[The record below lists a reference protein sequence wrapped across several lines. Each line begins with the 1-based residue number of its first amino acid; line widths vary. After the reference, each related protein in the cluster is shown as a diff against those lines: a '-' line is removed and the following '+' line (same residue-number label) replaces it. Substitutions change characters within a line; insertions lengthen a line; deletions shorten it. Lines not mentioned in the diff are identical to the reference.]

1 MADNIQVKDAS
12 GTNITLR
19 TTDTSGV
26 HQPHHIVSGYDSQDD
41 MLKVKSV
48 QKKFRD
54 SFSGASLDAAKWDS
68 VTGSGG
74 SIAVGS
80 GVLTMGSGTTINAET
95 VITTKDTFT
104 VPFRVGIGLTLSQ
117 RIANQAF
124 YVEAVSVNP
133 TTGVPDGNH
142 SIAWRFDGTTA
153 TQAIYEVQNGG
164 LARLASAAST
174 VVTTVSGGVY
184 ELEPFADEAWFHS
197 GTLDA
202 VTSRANS
209 YRRHQQIPDPN
220 AVYKVR
226 LRWLNGGTAPASSTN
241 AVVQYLTVQDY
252 AELTAEITAGR
263 GNTVAGNAISV
274 MLAGAAAATTP
285 IGQVTIAA
293 SQSATAAGQAA
304 HDAVVAGNPNR
315 IGARAVSAA
324 YATVA
329 TGDQADLIST
339 LQGVLVTR
347 PWQIPELEWVYA
359 AAAGGILN
367 TTTAVTFRAAPGAG
381 LRSYVT
387 SIQIMAETLT
397 TATELAIRDGAG
409 GTVLW
414 RTKIP
419 TGGLPTM
426 NVEFENPLKSTANTL
441 LEVVTLTASG
451 AGAVYF
457 NAQGFTAA

>member
-1 MADNIQVKDAS
+1 MADNIAVKDAAGS
-12 GTNITLR
+12 NVTLR
-19 TTDTSGV
+19 TTDSGTA
-26 HQPHHIVSGYDSQDD
+26 HTPHHIVSSFPGYDAQDD
-41 MLKVKSV
+41 MVKMKSV

-54 SFSGASLDAAKWDS
+54 SFSGASLDTTKWDS
-68 VTGSGG
+68 TTGSGA
-74 SIAVGS
+74 SITQS
-80 GVLTMGSGTTINAET
+80 GGALTLASGTTANSET
-95 VITTKDTFT
+95 FIQSKETFT
-104 VPFRVGIGLTLSQ
+104 IPFRVVIGLTLSQ
-117 RIANQAF
+117 RIANQTF
-124 YVEAVSVNP
+124 WVEAVSVNA

-142 SIAWRFDGTTA
+142 CVAWRFDGTTA
-153 TQAIYEVQNGG
+153 TNAIYEVQNGG

-174 VVTTVSGGVY
+174 IVTTASGGVY

-202 VTSRANS
+202 TTGRANS

-220 AVYKVR
+220 AVFKIR
-226 LRWLNGGTAPASSTN
+226 LRWLNGATPPASSTN
-241 AVVQYLTVQDY
+241 AVVQFLAVQDY

-263 GNTVAGNAISV
+263 GNAVAGTALGVQLTTAIP
-274 MLAGAAAATTP
+274 AGTAL
-285 IGQVTIAA
+285 IGNVG
-293 SQSATAAGQAA
+293 GQAA
-304 HDAVVAGNPNR
+304 HDAVLAGNPVR
-315 IGARAVSAA
+315 IGARALNAA

-347 PWQIPELEWVYA
+347 PWQIPELEWSYA

-367 TTTAVTFRAAPGAG
+367 TTTAVAFRAAPAAG

-387 SIQIMAETLT
+387 GVQIMSEALT

-414 RTKIP
+414 RTRIP
-419 TGGLPTM
+419 TGGLPTT
-426 NVEFENPLKSTANTL
+426 NIEFPNPIKGTVATL